1 MRVIRRLWKGWN
13 EIRYTHPIPFLIIRY
28 TLIGAIICTW
38 MTCAYCRMYYES
50 ELYTYEERFQ
60 NTVGVTKGWLT
71 ERLQNETVR
80 EAIDRNHTQYA
91 AQSLAS
97 SVSEIFKKNVIM
109 ACEVHDAENGYL
121 IDATG
126 VDCAFLALNR
136 RGYETQIYTCPIS
149 KLEEVKAYT
158 VDRLKNKY
166 SKWDNPFSKSA
177 DSWNISL
184 LEGFENGY
192 EFIPKKV
199 QVSYGRNGY
208 EEKVFDLY
216 PGYVPPEGFRAI
228 EFRWATG
235 EILFPEDS
243 TKWTNRDLSDVFE
256 EEVRWP
262 IRGLQISSMFSDVL
276 GTMLDASYE
285 SNFCSMKWIDEY
297 IVIGKHYYVNPF
309 SFLKGNLTYKYIEAF
324 QDQDGKMLHLICVGV
339 VPGEFEYIQ
348 YWVINRLRLAYLIT
362 ILFLVLLGWLEYSA
376 VYSLRA
382 RNRFHKSLI
391 NSMAHDL
398 KTPLMVMQGF
408 GENLIEN
415 VHTEKKDYYAQEI
428 LGNINYLN
436 ELIDKN
442 LDISK
447 QENKTIGERE
457 NVLLMDLV
465 QESEKRYGELLEKKK
480 LTIEK
485 KNNLVLY
492 ADKAL
497 MKIVI
502 DNLIC
507 NAIKY
512 SLENEI
518 IWVIAGDNK
527 FSIENKA
534 DLHYKRNIK
543 HLLEPMETADAS
555 RSAGMGK
562 GLGLSIANSIV
573 REHGWNLKLTYSK
586 KTKLFACI
594 VKIPK
599 LPS

>member
-1 MRVIRRLWKGWN
+1 
-13 EIRYTHPIPFLIIRY
+13 
-28 TLIGAIICTW
+28 
-38 MTCAYCRMYYES
+38 
-50 ELYTYEERFQ
+50 
-60 NTVGVTKGWLT
+60 
-71 ERLQNETVR
+71 
-80 EAIDRNHTQYA
+80 
-91 AQSLAS
+91 
-97 SVSEIFKKNVIM
+97 
-109 ACEVHDAENGYL
+109 
-121 IDATG
+121 
-126 VDCAFLALNR
+126 
-136 RGYETQIYTCPIS
+136 
-149 KLEEVKAYT
+149 
-158 VDRLKNKY
+158 
-166 SKWDNPFSKSA
+166 
-177 DSWNISL
+177 
-184 LEGFENGY
+184 
-192 EFIPKKV
+192 
-199 QVSYGRNGY
+199 
-208 EEKVFDLY
+208 
-216 PGYVPPEGFRAI
+216 
-228 EFRWATG
+228 
-235 EILFPEDS
+235 
-243 TKWTNRDLSDVFE
+243 
-256 EEVRWP
+256 
-262 IRGLQISSMFSDVL
+262 
-276 GTMLDASYE
+276 
-285 SNFCSMKWIDEY
+285 
-297 IVIGKHYYVNPF
+297 
-309 SFLKGNLTYKYIEAF
+309 
-324 QDQDGKMLHLICVGV
+324 
-339 VPGEFEYIQ
+339 
-348 YWVINRLRLAYLIT
+348 
-362 ILFLVLLGWLEYSA
+362 
-376 VYSLRA
+376 
-382 RNRFHKSLI
+382 
-391 NSMAHDL
+391 MAHDL

-465 QESEKRYGELLEKKK
+465 QESEKRYSELLAQKK

-534 DLHYKRNIK
+534 DFHYKRNIK

-573 REHGWNLKLTYSK
+573 REHGWNLKLIYVK